1 MISGLSFITWII
13 YAYYMLPVKVKGA
26 LKKLCLGMAMFV

>member
-1 MISGLSFITWII
+1 MSLHDISIM
-13 YAYYMLPVKVKGA
+13 AYNLDYIMLPVKVKGA